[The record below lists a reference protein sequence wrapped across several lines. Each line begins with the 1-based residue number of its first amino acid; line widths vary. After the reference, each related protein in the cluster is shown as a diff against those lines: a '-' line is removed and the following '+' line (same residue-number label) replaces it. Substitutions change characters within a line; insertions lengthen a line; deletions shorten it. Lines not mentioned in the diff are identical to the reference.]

1 LYLFLFLIGV
11 LFLLFFTK
19 VKVIIFYN
27 CQQGQNQLT
36 IKLRSWFGLLR
47 YTIHVPERDEDDSE
61 KMHKRKMAAEDAI
74 NSAGDFF
81 SSAEDIKGILGHIG
95 AVHFIMKNFL
105 RKVRL
110 SKFECH
116 TSIGAG
122 DAALTAVLSGGIL
135 ALQSW
140 IIALLCMYVT
150 CKIVPSYSVTPVFQK
165 PAAGIVL
172 SCIFQFRLGKA
183 ILAGIKLFRYWKSI
197 HAESEKDS
205 MQNFAA
211 DSNGQ
216 TF

>member
-1 LYLFLFLIGV
+1 M
-11 LFLLFFTK
+11 
-19 VKVIIFYN
+19 
-27 CQQGQNQLT
+27 T
-36 IKLRSWFGLLR
+36 IKLRSWFGLIR
-47 YTIHVPERDEDDSE
+47 YTIYVSENGRDASE
-61 KMHKRKMAAEDAI
+61 KMHKRKMAAEGAI
-74 NSAGDFF
+74 ISAGDFF
-81 SSAEDIKGILGHIG
+81 SGVKDIKKIMGHVG
-95 AVHFIMKNFL
+95 AVRRIMKNFL

-122 DAALTAVLSGGIL
+122 DAALTAVLSGGVL

-140 IIALLCMYVT
+140 AIALLCMYVT
-150 CKIVPSYSVTPVFQK
+150 CKIVPSYTVTPVFQK

-197 HAESEKDS
+197 YAESEKDS